1 MKTIVRIG
9 LVLLLVA
16 VIAGGSYWFIQQR
29 SAAQT
34 TDQSSGFTQ
43 IVAVQQGNL
52 NASISV
58 VGELYAP
65 QNETM
70 SFERVSG
77 TTTLASLDVEPGS
90 VVTAGQVLATIDP
103 TPYQQ
108 ALDQATSDLQ
118 SSQQTLSDLETAPT
132 SLDIAQA
139 DLAIAQAEY
148 ALQQARDDLES
159 LQDPDIA
166 ALKTAVS
173 DAQLA
178 LVQAQSNLASAQPDQ
193 TSQDKLS
200 ALQDKEGDLYTEYS
214 RLASETYSDTYYQDR
229 LALANNAFLA
239 AQDTRISTELQQ
251 QINLLKAHM
260 QVTQA
265 ETKLA
270 NAQEALADG
279 QAAVD
284 ALDLATADQA
294 VAQAEAD
301 LADARDARAELD
313 KGPDTVDLTAAQADV
328 DKKQLA
334 VSEAQAD
341 LDAATLVAS
350 FDGTVLDTSASTG
363 DRITASS
370 PILTLANLN
379 ELEVTAL
386 IDETTIRDVQTGQPA
401 SITFDAYP
409 GQTFRG
415 EVLAVPLQGTLQGGV
430 MVYEVPISL
439 EGADTLPLLVGMTA
453 NVAIQTGQAENAL
466 LVPTIALQNVGG
478 LTQVLVPNSDPTGD
492 PVSVPV
498 EVGLSN
504 GTYTQVTKGLNI
516 GDQVVIELAASNSSN
531 NFRGFGPGA
540 LDGGGPPPGVRPGD

>member
-1 MKTIVRIG
+1 MSAGALSHFDAEGAPRMVDVSPKPETARLARARARVRMLPETAARIRAGTVAKGDVLGVARLAGITAAKRTADLIPLCHPLRLTSVDLELQVGDDAVDHVEALLVGSEQAAHVEVLLERRLQHLVAQAPQLSRHEASHQRLVLHHQHLRGGERIGVVGSGVHEGIHRGCVPVLVPAPVVPGSWSVGVVGAGPPGTPSCATRVRVPGCSGIGNTIVK
-9 LVLLLVA
+9 VLPNPSVDDSSTRPPWLLTTCRT
-16 VIAGGSYWFIQQR
+16 IARPSPVPPVLRKTETGQV
-29 SAAQT
+29 SA
-34 TDQSSGFTQ
+34 
-43 IVAVQQGNL
+43 
-52 NASISV
+52 
-58 VGELYAP
+58 
-65 QNETM
+65 NEQ
-70 SFERVSG
+70 VSG
-77 TTTLASLDVEPGS
+77 D
-90 VVTAGQVLATIDP
+90 
-103 TPYQQ
+103 
-108 ALDQATSDLQ
+108 
-118 SSQQTLSDLETAPT
+118 
-132 SLDIAQA
+132 
-139 DLAIAQAEY
+139 
-148 ALQQARDDLES
+148 
-159 LQDPDIA
+159 
-166 ALKTAVS
+166 
-173 DAQLA
+173 
-178 LVQAQSNLASAQPDQ
+178 
-193 TSQDKLS
+193 
-200 ALQDKEGDLYTEYS
+200 
-214 RLASETYSDTYYQDR
+214 
-229 LALANNAFLA
+229 NN
-239 AQDTRISTELQQ
+239 
-251 QINLLKAHM
+251 
-260 QVTQA
+260 
-265 ETKLA
+265 
-270 NAQEALADG
+270 LADG
-279 QAAVD
+279 QATVD
-284 ALDLATADQA
+284 ALDLAMAEQA

-350 FDGTVLDTSASTG
+350 FDGTVLDTSASAG
-363 DRITASS
+363 DRITAST